1 MKPHTCLDKIGLNL
15 KWQNLLTL
23 LEAIQVA
30 WKSSGRI
37 KTIFAWGENLE
48 ICQNLWQMWQEVA
61 QKHKENQTINNLET
75 SDNGKVT
82 KLNNL
87 NSNIIWKN
95 NFSDIN
101 NKSYI
106 AEIPIVDGVGI
117 AASLVAISSH
127 FHIWI
132 QVNDYQKEV
141 NYKKSQEKSSELLS
155 NINSAIADTSKDL
168 SITVSLL
175 FDAQAIADLLK
186 IPAVAA
192 AVPHCCD
199 LQADELHN
207 DEIILRDLWSNLLHL
222 MQLNPTWELVDLES
236 SKFNIIDIKS
246 QLNEYK
252 NNQTEKAL
260 LIPEDYL
267 MQTAPIGIVYQGLDG
282 SIIKA
287 NPAFCHIIGYT
298 EKQLRHLDTKVI
310 SHPEDFADELNIIQE
325 IIAGKAKQKKLRK
338 RYFCRNGTIIWTE
351 STINLVENVDI
362 EDSYLITFVTDLSD
376 RAIAEQEIQNR
387 RFREAILSEILT
399 QIRATLDL
407 STILK
412 ITVQR
417 LRQALNTHRVIAYKF
432 NPDYSGVCICEDV
445 DISYPSI
452 IGQEFSSECI
462 PPPYIEAYYNGR
474 LWTISDTHSKSL
486 SDCHQKMLDQLK
498 VRSAI
503 AVAITTQEKKQI
515 NPITA
520 TENLSISTHN
530 NADYPDKLDNNWSKL
545 SNNSPAN
552 TKLWGLLVIHHCH
565 SPRQWTEDE
574 KQLVQALANQMG
586 VAINQATLVNQLQ
599 VYTQQLEK
607 RVKERTISL
616 EISLKYEQ
624 LSHYLTET
632 LRKTQDENMV
642 LKAAVEGLGY
652 TLNLA
657 SCYGGIFEQPAARLT
672 IRYEYTPQN
681 VNLSLIGETFPF
693 PESPEKILA
702 YLQTGEIYVY
712 NNSLENLTADTA
724 KVLAESQ
731 TIAPHSSLPSSQI
744 LPACQIIV
752 PILDNQELR
761 GALCVF
767 KYQPHLFRN
776 EEINLLKQVANQCSI
791 AMHQAELYRQEQEAR
806 LSAEYFRSFLEQSN
820 DVFVEYDQELRYLSI
835 NLAGAE
841 LLGRSPG
848 EIIGKTNR
856 ELIGINAET
865 IEILIQQAFNSGE
878 KVFANHE
885 IISANGMRTFETIY
899 TPIREPQG
907 NIHRVI
913 GIGRDVTEIRQQW
926 QMLQAQNRQLA
937 EINRL
942 KEEFIA
948 TTSHELRT
956 PLTAILGFSSVLL
969 EETFGSLNQ
978 KQKDYIDRIHN
989 SGEHLLDLINDILDL
1004 SRIEADRLELEPQLI
1019 FLNDI
1024 CENVISLLQERA
1036 LHQGL
1041 KLEVDVEPGLE
1052 YMVAD
1057 PRRLKQMLLNL
1068 LTNAVKFT
1076 TQGAV
1081 GLKIYHCVNT
1091 EHIKFEVWDTGIGIS
1106 GSDRQRI
1113 FSPFSQIDS
1122 SLSRKYQGTGLGL
1135 AITRKLA
1142 ELHGGSI
1149 ELESTPGQGSRFTI
1163 SLPLNRRSLSSMNLL
1178 ESSDLCRQQSQH
1190 KF

>member
-1 MKPHTCLDKIGLNL
+1 MKPHTCLDKIVLKL
-15 KWQNLLTL
+15 KWHNLLTL
-23 LEAIQVA
+23 LEAIQIA
-30 WKSSGRI
+30 WKYSGRK
-37 KTIFAWGENLE
+37 KTIFALGENLQL
-48 ICQNLWQMWQEVA
+48 CYNLWQIWQEVA
-61 QKHKENQTINNLET
+61 EKKPEKPTIVNNEENSN
-75 SDNGKVT
+75 NGKT
-82 KLNNL
+82 LELKLSQ
-87 NSNIIWKN
+87 NSNIKWKSN
-95 NFSDIN
+95 LAEIN
-101 NKSYI
+101 NSYI
-106 AEIPIVDGVGI
+106 AEIPIINGTGI

-127 FHIWI
+127 FYVWI
-132 QVNDYQKEV
+132 QINYYQANIKD
-141 NYKKSQEKSSELLS
+141 KKNPEKSGELLS
-155 NINSAIADTSKDL
+155 NINPIITDTGEDL
-168 SITVSLL
+168 SIEVSLL

-192 AVPHCCD
+192 AVPYCCD
-199 LQADELHN
+199 LQAEELDN
-207 DEIILRDLWSNLLHL
+207 DDTILRDLWGNLFHL
-222 MQLNPTWELVDLES
+222 MQIHPNWELTDLKS
-236 SKFNIIDIKS
+236 SKFNIDNIKS
-246 QLNEYK
+246 QLNKY
-252 NNQTEKAL
+252 NNHQTGKHL
-260 LIPEDYL
+260 VIPEDYL
-267 MQTAPIGIVYQGLDG
+267 MQNAPIGIVYQGLDG

-287 NPAFCHIIGYT
+287 NPAFCRMIGYT
-298 EKQLRHLDTKVI
+298 ENQLRHLDNKVI
-310 SHPEDFADELNIIQE
+310 SHPEDFAAELKIIQE
-325 IIAGKAKQKKLRK
+325 IIAEGRKTKNLRK
-338 RYFCRNGTIIWTE
+338 RYFCRNGAILWTE
-351 STINLVENVDI
+351 SAINLVENGDLI

-376 RAIAEQEIQNR
+376 RAIAEQEIENR
-387 RFREAILSEILT
+387 RLREAILSEIVT

-412 ITVQR
+412 IAVQR

-432 NPDYSGVCICEDV
+432 NADYSGICICEDV

-452 IGQEFSSECI
+452 IGQIFSSECI

-474 LWTISDTHSKSL
+474 LWSISDTHSKSL
-486 SDCHQKMLDQLK
+486 SECHQKMLDNLK

-503 AVAITTQEKKQI
+503 AVAITTQEKTQI

-520 TENLSISTHN
+520 EENFSISIN
-530 NADYPDKLDNNWSKL
+530 NQNQNYPDKLDKQLLNL
-545 SNNSPAN
+545 SNNSVVTN
-552 TKLWGLLVIHHCH
+552 KLWGLLVIHHCH

-574 KQLVQALANQMG
+574 KQLVQAVANQMG
-586 VAINQATLVNQLQ
+586 IAINQATLINQLQ

-657 SCYGGIFEQPAARLT
+657 SCYGGIFEKIETGLI
-672 IRYEYTPQN
+672 IRYEYIPQN
-681 VNLSLIGETFPF
+681 ESLSLIGKTFPF
-693 PESPEKILA
+693 PEALEKILA
-702 YLQTGEIYVY
+702 HLKTGEIYVD
-712 NNSLENLTADTA
+712 NNLENITPDTP
-724 KVLAESQ
+724 KLSTDSQ
-731 TIAPHSSLPSSQI
+731 TIPPHSPLPSSQI
-744 LPACQIIV
+744 LPTCQIIV

-767 KYQPHLFRN
+767 KYQPYLFQN

-791 AMHQAELYRQEQEAR
+791 AMHQAGLYHQEQEAR

-841 LLGRSPG
+841 LLGRSPE

-856 ELIGINAET
+856 ELIGVNAES
-865 IEILIQQAFNSGE
+865 IEVLIQQAFHSGE

-885 IISANGMRTFETIY
+885 IISATGIKTFETIY
-899 TPIREPQG
+899 TPIREPEG

-956 PLTAILGFSSVLL
+956 PLTAIIGFSSVLL

-989 SGEHLLDLINDILDL
+989 SGEHLLELINDILDL

-1036 LHQGL
+1036 LNQGL
-1041 KLEVDVEPGLE
+1041 QLEIDVEPGLE

-1081 GLKIYHCVNT
+1081 GLKIYHCINT
-1091 EHIKFEVWDTGIGIS
+1091 EQIKFEVWDTGIGIS
-1106 GSDRQRI
+1106 SSDRQRI

-1149 ELESTPGQGSRFTI
+1149 ELESTPGQGSCFTI
-1163 SLPLNRRSLSSMNLL
+1163 SLPLNRRSLSSMNL
-1178 ESSDLCRQQSQH
+1178 
-1190 KF
+1190 